1 MKILIILLRH
11 LGSLYPAFKL
21 LCKCSC
27 PILAILLT
35 AVIKLYFHF
44 RIMKT
49 EVNLFLS
56 TFSSTAQDPEQH
68 SCRHHSPLAKWS
80 KLRLR
85 IFRLSRVAEKNPV
98 ILCQLLQSMQY
109 HHAELYTHRYN
120 LQGCLPGMHLA
131 LVLHAREPHLCTK
144 HLHLKEHLSMLISSS
159 FKIKVW

>member
-21 LCKCSC
+21 SCKCSC

-35 AVIKLYFHF
+35 VVIKLYFHF

-68 SCRHHSPLAKWS
+68 SCRHHSPLAKRSELS
-80 KLRLR
+80 KDSAFSGFPELQKKTLR
-85 IFRLSRVAEKNPV
+85 FYPSCCTLSPCNTTTQTFIHTATTWKVA
-98 ILCQLLQSMQY
+98 CQ
-109 HHAELYTHRYN
+109 A
-120 LQGCLPGMHLA
+120 
-131 LVLHAREPHLCTK
+131 CTG
-144 HLHLKEHLSMLISSS
+144 H
-159 FKIKVW
+159 